1 MEQLDVDSLPL
12 LRARFRRGDID
23 YEFGLFPSIS
33 QVDCGILAMGRIAQD
48 TAVESIR

>member
-1 MEQLDVDSLPL
+1 MLIHYLCSARDSV
-12 LRARFRRGDID
+12 G
-23 YEFGLFPSIS
+23 GTSTMNSVVFPSIS

>member
-33 QVDCGILAMGRIAQD
+33 QVECGYWRWAG
-48 TAVESIR
+48 